1 MNLLHTILSKLA
13 DNYFDKNSD
22 AIFTAMQKV
31 NEGGNEDD
39 IDIIVEDYFYLLKS
53 VLRKRKPGHVKVSK
67 NDYYVLTVDGEEY
80 DFDSLIRHNDQKN
93 TERKME
99 ISVLFSE
106 TVSEN
111 EVEKRLNE
119 KIEQE
124 W

>member
-1 MNLLHTILSKLA
+1 MNLLHTILSKLT
-13 DNYFDKNSD
+13 DNYFEKNSD
-22 AIFTAMQKV
+22 AVFTAMQKV

-39 IDIIVEDYFYLLKS
+39 IDIIVEDYFNLLKS
-53 VLRKRKPGHVKVSK
+53 VLRKRKPGHVIVNK
-67 NDYYVLTVDGEEY
+67 NDYYVLIVDGEEY
-80 DFDSLIRHNDQKN
+80 DFDSLIHHNDKKN

-106 TVSEN
+106 TVSEG

-119 KIEQE
+119 KIEKE

>member
-13 DNYFDKNSD
+13 DNYFEKNSD

-99 ISVLFSE
+99 ISVLFSGI
-106 TVSEN
+106 VSED

-119 KIEQE
+119 KIAKE

>member
-80 DFDSLIRHNDQKN
+80 DFDSLIRHTDQKN